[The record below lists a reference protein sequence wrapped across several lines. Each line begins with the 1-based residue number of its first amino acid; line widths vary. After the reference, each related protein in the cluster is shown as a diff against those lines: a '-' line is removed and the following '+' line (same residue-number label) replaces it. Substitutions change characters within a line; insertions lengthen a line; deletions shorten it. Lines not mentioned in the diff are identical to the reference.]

1 MGPQQLVLHLE
12 RNAFVSLRN
21 LAPGLRILCREGAL
35 WITYDAEAF
44 DIVLERGAA
53 HVLRH
58 GGAAVQALAPS
69 RMVIAPAAS
78 APRLSRWRGSLRWLH
93 ALQKAAV

>member
-1 MGPQQLVLHLE
+1 MSVHEQVFSLQ

-21 LAPGLRILCREGAL
+21 LVPGRRIACQEGAL
-35 WITYDAEAF
+35 WITYDGQGL
-44 DIVLERGAA
+44 DIVLQPGQA

-69 RMVIAPAAS
+69 RLVIAPAAA
-78 APRLSRWRGSLRWLH
+78 APRPYRWLFSSRP
-93 ALQKAAV
+93 LQAD